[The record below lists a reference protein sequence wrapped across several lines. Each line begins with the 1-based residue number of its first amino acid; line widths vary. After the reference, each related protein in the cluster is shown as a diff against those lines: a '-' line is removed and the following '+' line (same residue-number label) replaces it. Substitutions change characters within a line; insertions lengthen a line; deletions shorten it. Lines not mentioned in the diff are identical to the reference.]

1 MAFVR
6 IGDDR
11 SAERALNG
19 PSEVRFTKRFLNGH
33 RSRPE
38 RPEASFRPYRRS
50 ANDVMIDRTF
60 LKMRRFL
67 YRAVCL

>member
-38 RPEASFRPYRRS
+38 RPEASFRPYR
-50 ANDVMIDRTF
+50 
-60 LKMRRFL
+60 
-67 YRAVCL
+67 